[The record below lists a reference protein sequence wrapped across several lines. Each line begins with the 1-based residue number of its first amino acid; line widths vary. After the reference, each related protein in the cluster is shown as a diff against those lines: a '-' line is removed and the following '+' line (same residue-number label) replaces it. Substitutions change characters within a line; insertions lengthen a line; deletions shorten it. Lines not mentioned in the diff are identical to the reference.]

1 MTFKEAEELYAEARN
16 KSGGKP
22 LDNNTRLHKRTVKK
36 VTEYDQYAIQLHG
49 TDVVTM
55 SLSRDGTT
63 DYTID
68 SGEWHTVTTKQRINK
83 YVPNIRLY
91 TVKGIMK
98 VAYGWDGTSYM
109 GEALFKDGMV
119 FNHEGIYQL

>member
-1 MTFKEAEELYAEARN
+1 MTFKEAEELYAKAKD
-16 KSGGKP
+16 KSRGKP
-22 LDNNTRLHKRTVKK
+22 LDNNTRLHKKN
-36 VTEYDQYAIQLHG
+36 DQYAIRLHH

-55 SLSRDGTT
+55 SLSLDGTT
-63 DYTID
+63 NYTID
-68 SGEWHTVTTKQRINK
+68 SGEWHTVTTKQRINM

-98 VAYGWDGTSYM
+98 VAYGWDGTNYI